1 MGVALA
7 DTRHSR
13 LPVSEGITTLAV
25 VLTFFLAWSAEVVGG
40 VAAIT
45 GAFIAGLGFGRSAL
59 REEIERGVHTLAYAL
74 FVPVFFVSIGLEAN
88 ARALTINLV
97 AFTLVV
103 CLVAVISKLVGAGL
117 GARLAGFAAD
127 EALRVGV
134 GMVSRGEVG
143 LIVATVGLDQGLV
156 TPEIFTA
163 TVVMVLFT
171 TLVTTPLLRLVFAE
185 AVEALPKVRPKEATE
200 IEDG

>member
-59 REEIERGVHTLAYAL
+59 REEIELAYAL

>member
-1 MGVALA
+1 
-7 DTRHSR
+7 
-13 LPVSEGITTLAV
+13 VSEGITTLAV